1 MHHEKRRHVRH
12 ETMEYALLFHDSSEE
27 PIPAMV
33 MDISL
38 GGLRFQTRSKFEEGE
53 VFLMQIG
60 QGDSNPIQT
69 SVEVRHVKPLSEK
82 SALNSVGVRF
92 MPGASEHRMRLVQWI
107 HNHIVEEAHLVA
119 S

>member
-1 MHHEKRRHVRH
+1 
-12 ETMEYALLFHDSSEE
+12 MEYALLFHESHDD

-33 MDISL
+33 VDISL

-69 SVEVRHVKPLSEK
+69 SVEVRHVRPVSEQ
-82 SALNSVGVRF
+82 SALNAVGVRF

-107 HNHIVEEAHLVA
+107 HNHIVTEAQLAA